1 MCLRPVVHLIKETN
15 HGIGQKS
22 LANKYLA
29 QEEVFGPVLGVLT
42 FHEEELIALA
52 NQRCNLSRPFE
63 ASIPRIKEDA
73 MPADLGEC
81 L

>member
-15 HGIGQKS
+15 HGIGRKS

-29 QEEVFGPVLGVLT
+29 QEEVFGPVLGVLK

-52 NQRCNLSRPFE
+52 NPE
-63 ASIPRIKEDA
+63 V
-73 MPADLGEC
+73 
-81 L
+81 